1 MYYQLRS
8 HSSCKATYC
17 GSSYCLS
24 SSILLTTLSSHTHL
38 TQSSAAI
45 SAGTADYTSQC
56 LPDEFPSVTSSEK
69 IKLGK
74 HPANTQAETTSSKR
88 QRNLYTSDTLPV
100 AWKPPTCASR
110 FPHYPSPPSLTPQ
123 DTSSIPPPAT
133 VTTPPNIPPPVTH
146 TLGMK
151 MSEVSKLLCS
161 STLL

>member
-1 MYYQLRS
+1 MEVATAS
-8 HSSCKATYC
+8 VHPSCST
-17 GSSYCLS
+17 LS
-24 SSILLTTLSSHTHL
+24 QVIPTSPSPLLPSAPVQLTTP
-38 TQSSAAI
+38 
-45 SAGTADYTSQC
+45 QC
-56 LPDEFPSVTSSEK
+56 LPDEFPSVTSSET

-74 HPANTQAETTSSKR
+74 HPANTQAETSSSKR

-110 FPHYPSPPSLTPQ
+110 FSHYPSPPSLTPQ

-133 VTTPPNIPPPVTH
+133 VTTPPDIPPPVTH

-151 MSEVSKLLCS
+151 MFEVIKLLCS